1 MASDTKLEYDYDP
14 TSELPLTSERT
25 SSVWPL
31 YALLFVAALA
41 LIVLQLRRPRPPNPW
56 IGRMMPPIEAAGWLN
71 TERPITNEDLRGKL
85 VLVDYWDTGC
95 PPCVMNMPNLVKL
108 KDKYKDRGLVVL
120 GLTAEESLPGAQLS
134 RYVASVSGLDWPIG
148 YSAVMAFQVAGIEWL
163 PTYVLYDGTG
173 RAIWGGHDLDEFED
187 ALIARLARG
196 QG

>member
-1 MASDTKLEYDYDP
+1 MASDSKLELEDFSASD
-14 TSELPLTSERT
+14 LPLASERT

-31 YALLFVAALA
+31 YALLFVAGLA

-56 IGRMMPPIEAAGWLN
+56 IGRAMPPIEAAGWLN

-95 PPCVMNMPNLVKL
+95 PACVVNMPNLVKL
-108 KDKYKDRGLVVL
+108 KDKYKERGLVVI
-120 GLTAEESLPGAQLS
+120 GLTAEESAPGGALT
-134 RYVASVSGLDWPIG
+134 RYVGSVPGLDWPIG
-148 YSAVMAFQVAGIEWL
+148 YGAFMAFQVAGIEWL

-187 ALIARLARG
+187 ALIKRLARG
-196 QG
+196 